1 MRRWTP
7 LLGECLSL
15 QRWKRKLEWKLLIL
29 QKRLDL
35 SETPP
40 AAAAAAAGY
49 DRLGGE
55 LAGC

>member
-1 MRRWTP
+1 MKRWTP
-7 LLGECLSL
+7 LLGKCLHL
-15 QRWKRKLEWKLLIL
+15 QHWKRKLEWKLLIL

-40 AAAAAAAGY
+40 ATAAAAGY
-49 DRLGGE
+49 DQLGGE